1 MQHKHPGTMIPHD
14 MFSVCSLN
22 TVLVLLAGFVAWR
35 VSLYELYNTIEYR
48 S

>member
-1 MQHKHPGTMIPHD
+1 MIPLD
-14 MFSVCSLN
+14 VLSMCSLN

-35 VSLYELYNTIEYR
+35 VSLEELYNTIECR